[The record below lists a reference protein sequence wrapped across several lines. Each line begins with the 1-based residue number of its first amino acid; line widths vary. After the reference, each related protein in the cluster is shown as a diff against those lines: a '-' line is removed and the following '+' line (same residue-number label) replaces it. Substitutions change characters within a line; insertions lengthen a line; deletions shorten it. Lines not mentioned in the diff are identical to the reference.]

1 MIYNYEY
8 SMYYIHKLHNNNNN
22 RNHNHNN
29 EIKYYLMPYI
39 KYKYRLIN
47 IYILHTIPYFT
58 SFLWFILCSLLHS
71 YVRICKRSKIGFEQ
85 SASASLVCIL
95 GQREHQ
101 SLSG

>member
-39 KYKYRLIN
+39 KYKYRLIY
-47 IYILHTIPYFT
+47 IYTTYNPLFYLISMVYST
-58 SFLWFILCSLLHS
+58 
-71 YVRICKRSKIGFEQ
+71 
-85 SASASLVCIL
+85 
-95 GQREHQ
+95 
-101 SLSG
+101 